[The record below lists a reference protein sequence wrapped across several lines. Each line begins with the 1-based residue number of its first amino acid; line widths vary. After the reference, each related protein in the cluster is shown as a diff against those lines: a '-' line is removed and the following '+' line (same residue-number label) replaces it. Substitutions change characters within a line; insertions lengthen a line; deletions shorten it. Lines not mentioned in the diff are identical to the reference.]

1 LRDARPGYNRPV
13 ITDPPPRGA
22 KRRAEYVKSDG
33 ITRLTLPAPDATR
46 AATQQLALAMA
57 DGQKPPVRSA
67 CLALLGELARF
78 YEVPV
83 PELKILGV
91 RPHVVTAGVC
101 TYQLFGDY
109 TPALQRIRVWM
120 RTAMRGQVSSPK
132 ALLNTLLHEFC
143 HHLDATRLGCPDSPH
158 TRGFYTRV
166 DHLYHFALA
175 TPVEARRPLYW
186 IKRGTRWQID
196 WQRSRTRAT
205 IPSPRRAPTSDASD
219 SKSGAVTRAQRNIL
233 PLE

>member
-1 LRDARPGYNRPV
+1 V

-22 KRRAEYVKSDG
+22 KRRAEFSKSEG
-33 ITRLTLPAPDATR
+33 ITRIPLPEPELTR
-46 AATQQLALAMA
+46 AATQQLAVAMA
-57 DGQKPPVRSA
+57 DGDKSPVRSA
-67 CLALLGELARF
+67 CVALLGELARF
-78 YEVPV
+78 YQVPMPEVKV
-83 PELKILGV
+83 LGV

-143 HHLDATRLGCPDSPH
+143 HHLDATRLACPDSPH
-158 TRGFYTRV
+158 TRGFYARV

-175 TPVEARRPLYW
+175 TPEQARRPLHW

-196 WQRSRTRAT
+196 WQRSRTRAALARSPLAPERADDQLV
-205 IPSPRRAPTSDASD
+205 IP
-219 SKSGAVTRAQRNIL
+219 TRGSNAEDI
-233 PLE
+233 